1 MNDKYKSNYDI
12 LTGDPFDLESDLYST
27 STADYFENLLKQ
39 PTKKVKPK
47 AKQKNS
53 IGKFINNYSP
63 KKQPETIVSMGA
75 RRKELN
81 NKIKNSDKP
90 SFDDLKEYH
99 KLTDKIDNEV
109 HARTKALEDDLKK
122 I

>member
-27 STADYFENLLKQ
+27 GTADYFEKLLKQ

-47 AKQKNS
+47 NP
-53 IGKFINNYSP
+53 INKFRNNYSP